1 MSLPGGGF
9 TGSNIGKANVDTFIP
24 EIWTGEVKRE
34 LDANFLMKM
43 CARIN
48 PVQFA
53 KKGDTVHIPE
63 VYRLAVND
71 KVYNTPVTLQNQTH
85 GEFTMTIDKYKE
97 VSFMIEDVS
106 TLFVPGQYNI
116 RGEYTREA
124 GYALARDIDNFLL
137 GYRAVINNFANQVIY
152 NTDDGL
158 ASGDY
163 QALNEASI
171 LAAMQILDER
181 NVPREGRKLIVSP
194 GQYTDLLTIERFSS
208 TDYVNSVVV
217 PNAMLGQI
225 YGMPVYMSTQVTTNS
240 LDGYTNGNNGTV
252 QPTPGVAGSPYLPT
266 QNAAFAS
273 LPYVGD
279 GTVTALTA
287 PTGVTTAIIAHPNWL
302 YASMVQE
309 PKVETSREVLF
320 QADAVVTTQL
330 YGAKV
335 FREDHCVV
343 IHTAS

>member
-1 MSLPGGGF
+1 MSLPGGGY
-9 TGSNIGKANVDTFIP
+9 TGSNVGKANVDVFIP
-24 EIWTGEVKRE
+24 EIWSGEVKRE
-34 LDANFLMKM
+34 LDTNFLMRM
-43 CARIN
+43 AARIN

-71 KVYNTPVTLQNQTH
+71 KSYNTPVTLQNQTN

-97 VSFMIEDVS
+97 VSFMIEDVA

-137 GYRAVINNFANQVIY
+137 GYRSVIQGFSDQVIY
-152 NTDDGL
+152 NTTTGAVDGTYE
-158 ASGDY
+158 G
-163 QALNEASI
+163 LNEASI
-171 LAAMQILDER
+171 LAAMQVLDEAD
-181 NVPREGRKLIVSP
+181 VPREGRIMIISP
-194 GQYTDLLTIERFSS
+194 GQYTDLLLIDRFTS
-208 TDYVNSVVV
+208 TDYVNSTVV
-217 PNAMLGQI
+217 PSGMLGQI
-225 YGMPVYMSTQVTTNS
+225 YGVPVMMSTQITTNS
-240 LDGYTNGNNGTV
+240 LTGYTNGNNGQP

-266 QNAAFAS
+266 QNPFTS

-279 GTVTALTA
+279 GTVTSILA
-287 PTGVTTAIIAHPNWL
+287 PTGVTTAMLCHRDWL

-335 FREDHCVV
+335 FREDHAVL

>member
-1 MSLPGGGF
+1 MSLPGGGY
-9 TGSNIGKANVDTFIP
+9 TGSNVGKNNVDVFIP
-24 EIWTGEVKRE
+24 EIWSGEVKRE
-34 LDANFLMKM
+34 LDSNFLMKQ

-71 KVYNTPVTLQNQTH
+71 KTYNTPVTLQNQTN

-97 VSFMIEDVS
+97 VSFMIEDVA

-137 GYRAVINNFANQVIY
+137 GYRSAIQNFSNQVIY
-152 NTDDGL
+152 NTSDGTATGTYL
-158 ASGDY
+158 G
-163 QALNEASI
+163 LNEASI
-171 LAAMQILDER
+171 LTAMQILDER

-208 TDYVNSVVV
+208 TDYVNGAVV
-217 PNAMLGQI
+217 PSGMLGQI
-225 YGMPVYMSTQVTTNS
+225 YGIPVMMSTQIVTNS
-240 LDGYTNGNNGTV
+240 LTGYTNGNNGTPS
-252 QPTPGVAGSPYLPT
+252 PTPGVTGSLYLPT
-266 QNAAFAS
+266 QNTVAS

-279 GTVTALTA
+279 GTVAGGTSGVVTAMLC
-287 PTGVTTAIIAHPNWL
+287 HPNWL

-335 FREDHCVV
+335 FREDHAVL
-343 IHTAS
+343 IHTLA

>member
-9 TGSNIGKANVDTFIP
+9 TGSNIGKANVQTFVP

-34 LDANFLMKM
+34 LDANFLMRM

-48 PVQFA
+48 AVQFA
-53 KKGDTVHIPE
+53 KKGDVVHIPE

-85 GEFTMTIDKYKE
+85 GEFTMTIDRYKE
-97 VSFMIEDVS
+97 VSFMIEDVG

-124 GYALARDIDNFLL
+124 GYALARDVDNFLL
-137 GYRAVINNFANQVIY
+137 GYRSVINSFTDQVIF
-152 NTDDGL
+152 NTDTGL
-158 ASGDY
+158 AGGNFLG
-163 QALNEASI
+163 LNEASI
-171 LAAMQILDER
+171 LAAMQILDEA

-208 TDYVNSVVV
+208 TDYVNSPIV
-217 PNAMLGQI
+217 PTGMLGQI
-225 YGMPVYMSTQVTTNS
+225 YGIPVMMSTNITTNS
-240 LDGYTNGNNGTV
+240 LTGYTNGNNGTPA
-252 QPTPGVAGSPYLPT
+252 PTPGVTGSPYIPT
-266 QNAAFAS
+266 QNTGAFAS
-273 LPYVGD
+273 LPYDGD
-279 GTVTALTA
+279 GTNTSATGIVTAMLC
-287 PTGVTTAIIAHPNWL
+287 HPNWL

-335 FREDHCVV
+335 FREDHAVL
-343 IHTAS
+343 IHSAA